1 MSKYFKTKAE
11 FDKWIADSFFKIAEQ
26 MVMNNPTDD
35 EIIEKMLE
43 EGYTDLDNLVSDGHA
58 YMIGTHT
65 NGGWIYEDEADIEY
79 IKRTGSNVEIR
90 KRIERSL

>member
-1 MSKYFKTKAE
+1 
-11 FDKWIADSFFKIAEQ
+11 

-65 NGGWIYEDEADIEY
+65 NNGWIYEDEADIEY
-79 IKRTGSNVEIR
+79 IKKTGSNVEVR
-90 KRIERSL
+90 KRR